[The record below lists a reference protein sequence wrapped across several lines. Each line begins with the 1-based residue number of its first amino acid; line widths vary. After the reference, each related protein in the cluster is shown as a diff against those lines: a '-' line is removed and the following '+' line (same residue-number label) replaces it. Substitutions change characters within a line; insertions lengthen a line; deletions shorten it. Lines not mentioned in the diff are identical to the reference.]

1 MHRWVFTAAAV
12 LGVALSAPAAHEN
25 PSSPQT
31 AAAQKPAAACST
43 PRQAVASW
51 LQHIQPENY
60 DATQAVRCMQRPH
73 GMSAEELA
81 TTATHLKQLFEWRGI
96 RINLNKIPDTPNYM
110 HPKTGGQQVILH
122 HNFPNIWVEKSP
134 QGSWTFPAQVM
145 AAVPQLY
152 EKTLTVDL
160 RGWLWMLPEWA
171 KQDILGIEGITL
183 WQIAALAL
191 LVLLGML
198 IRVMVTSV
206 VVSRVEYILSRF
218 SGLHWGRDLLGSAAT
233 PLGNLA
239 MAAFLAFFIPSLA
252 LNVHLAQ
259 WMLMAVRVLAAVSCV
274 MVLYGSID
282 IFTAWIADRMSGE
295 DSGGLD
301 AQLVPLMSRG
311 LKIITVILG
320 VIFVLQNL
328 DVNVTSLLAGVTV
341 GGLAISFAAQETV
354 SNLFGSFTV
363 ITDKPFSVGD
373 WIITD
378 GVEGIVET
386 IGFRSTR
393 VRTFYNSLVT
403 IPNNKF
409 TKVVVDNK
417 GLRIYRRCYIVLQL
431 RMDTT
436 PQQIEAFCNG
446 VRAILKAHPKTR
458 KDYYEV
464 HFNDYGPSSFNIM
477 LYFFMKVPS
486 WSEELRTRH
495 EILLD
500 ILRLCQKLDVQFAYP
515 TQTLHVEQMATS
527 EKPAQPSAP
536 PNDQLQNAVQ
546 AFGPGGKSVIPPGPR
561 LGEGYFV
568 DS

>member
-1 MHRWVFTAAAV
+1 MVLFLRAWLWAAALAVGGSWSAAAQSTAAASDS
-12 LGVALSAPAAHEN
+12 LAQSPPAA
-25 PSSPQT
+25 SC
-31 AAAQKPAAACST
+31 AT
-43 PRQAVASW
+43 PRQAVATW
-51 LQHIQPENY
+51 LHYMHIDHYSP
-60 DATQAVRCMQRPH
+60 TKAVQCMQRPQQ
-73 GMSAEELA
+73 MTLQDLINNAVR
-81 TTATHLKQLFEWRGI
+81 LKQLFDWQGI
-96 RINLNKIPDTPNYM
+96 RIDLNKIPDTPDTRQQRIVL
-110 HPKTGGQQVILH
+110 HPNLPDVWLEKTAQGL
-122 HNFPNIWVEKSP
+122 WV
-134 QGSWTFPAQVM
+134 FPASVM
-145 AAVPQLY
+145 ANVAQLQQ
-152 EKTLTVDL
+152 KTVAVDL
-160 RGWLWMLPEWA
+160 QGLLWMLPGWA
-171 KQDILGIEGITL
+171 KQNILGIEGVTL
-183 WQIAALAL
+183 WQIGALAL
-191 LVLLGML
+191 CVLLGL
-198 IRVMVTSV
+198 LLRVVVTSF
-206 VVSRVEYILSRF
+206 VVSYVESILSRF
-218 SGLHWGRDLLGSAAT
+218 SRLHWGRDLLGSAAT

-239 MAAFLAFFIPSLA
+239 MAGFLAFFIPSLA

-259 WMLMAVRVLAAVSCV
+259 WMLMGVRVLAAVSCV

-282 IFTAWIADRMSGE
+282 IFTAWIAERMSGQHA
-295 DSGGLD
+295 GGLD
-301 AQLVPLMSRG
+301 AQLVPLISRG
-311 LKIITVILG
+311 LKIITVIMG

-431 RMDTT
+431 RMDTS

-446 VRAILKAHPKTR
+446 VRAIVKAHPKTR

-500 ILRLCQKLDVQFAYP
+500 ILRLCKQLGVDFAYP
-515 TQTLHVEQMATS
+515 TQTLHVERMATPD
-527 EKPAQPSAP
+527 KPPQSTAAP
-536 PNDQLQNAVQ
+536 DDQLQQTVQ
-546 AFGPGGKSVIPPGPR
+546 GFGPGGKSVIAPGPR